1 MQSLQFGSPSLPP
14 LVFLHANGY
23 PPAAYTPLLRRL
35 GEHFFVRAPFQ
46 RPLWP
51 QSDPQSLKDWKP
63 LSQDL
68 LDFLEETGPAVV
80 AGHSMGGIAAL
91 RGALLRP
98 ESFRALALLDPVLF
112 PPLTIAAWNFIRLF
126 GLGEGLHPLINTA
139 KKRRRAFDDLERLFN
154 GYRRRRAFR
163 YFSDEALRVYVQ
175 AIACPCAQGGWQ
187 LCYSP
192 EWEVR
197 IYLTGI
203 SPDLELWRGLKH
215 LRPPTLIVRG
225 AETDTFLPAAARQVA
240 RLNPAI
246 AIHTLER
253 STHLLPLEC
262 PEQTA
267 ALLAPLAEPQPAPGS

>member
-51 QSDPQSLKDWKP
+51 QSNPQDLKDWKL

-91 RGALLRP
+91 RGALMRP
-98 ESFRALALLDPVLF
+98 EAFHALALLDPVLF
-112 PPLTIAAWNFIRLF
+112 HPWTIAAWRLLRLL
-126 GLGEGLHPLINTA
+126 GLGERVHPLIGAA

-154 GYRRRRAFR
+154 GYRRRSTFR
-163 YFSDEALRVYVQ
+163 YFSDAALRAYVQ
-175 AIACPCAQGGWQ
+175 AIACPRAQGGWQ

-197 IYLTGI
+197 IYLTGV

-225 AETDTFLPAAARQVA
+225 AETDTFLPGAARQVS
-240 RLNPAI
+240 RQNPSI
-246 AIHTLER
+246 AIHTLEH

-267 ALLAPLAEPQPAPGS
+267 ALLEPLAHAQPSQGR